1 MLRSRRTSP
10 GTRRTPRPLHVT
22 MRRGALTG
30 ALLALLVAPVAGVGQ
45 EPDAD
50 PAVQEKM
57 ERVRSRL
64 GPDAAARIQEAARI
78 AREAGVPA
86 GPVVD
91 KALEGIAKGVPPGR
105 LVPAVEAYVGRL
117 TRAAGVLGQ
126 GPRPAEIVAAADALG
141 RGVPEGE
148 LRTVSGS
155 AAGEDRAIA
164 LVVLGD
170 LVEMGV
176 PSDRAAGAV
185 RDALSAGRGGEAL
198 LQLPALVR
206 RRVRAGML
214 PAQAAEQ
221 ARQALERGPPVG
233 PPVPPGAGPPGKGK
247 GQGQGPPD
255 GAGPPEGSGP
265 PGGGA

>member
-1 MLRSRRTSP
+1 MTHLPGSVSRTRRTSP
-10 GTRRTPRPLHVT
+10 PIHRA
-22 MRRGALTG
+22 MRRGALAA
-30 ALLALLVAPVAGVGQ
+30 ALLALLVAPAAGHAQ
-45 EPDAD
+45 EAAEDA
-50 PAVQEKM
+50 AVQEKM
-57 ERVRSRL
+57 ERVRSRV
-64 GPDAAARIQEAARI
+64 GPDGAARIQEALRT

-91 KALEGIAKGVPPGR
+91 KALEGLAKGVPPAR

-117 TRAAGVLGQ
+117 TRAAGVLAEE
-126 GPRPAEIVAAADALG
+126 PRRAEIVAAADALG

-148 LRTVSGS
+148 IRAVGRA

-176 PSDRAAGAV
+176 PPDRAAGTV

-206 RRVRAGML
+206 RRVRAGAQ
-214 PAQAAEQ
+214 PARAAEQ
-221 ARQALERGPPVG
+221 ARQVLERGPPAG
-233 PPVPPGAGPPGKGK
+233 PPVPPGAGPAGKGK